1 MNSLKYFFPKLY
13 GDAAELHTLEVK
25 SLLEELH
32 KEYYEKYK
40 SMSYGSQG
48 GGTSIYEGSDL
59 GSINDKYEIEDY
71 NKFILNVTCSQLKSD
86 LETYLDEECL
96 PVPVH
101 SSTNI
106 LEWWNHNKYKYPIM
120 SLIARDIL
128 AIHVSTVASEAA
140 FSNGGRVLNQY
151 RSSLASG
158 TVEAI
163 VCAQDWFRCNME
175 VDIRDLDRVLISIPE
190 KPCKLRISEKRK
202 KKGRRSCDS
211 EELGRMKAGL
221 VFLPIPGRGHL
232 ASTVEFAKIIN
243 KDNRFS
249 ITILNMSTMLPGR
262 PPLPASTHES
272 ITSSGLDISFVD
284 LPAVEMPEET
294 AVEAFISVF
303 ITRHAPLVKD
313 FIIRLQSSSSSVRVV
328 GLVVDLFATTVAEV
342 GDELGIPTYVYFT
355 SGAALLSLMLYLP
368 TLDKKIE
375 SEFEDLEGT
384 VDVPGLGSLPPLV
397 MPSPVMKKKSPAY
410 WWFVE
415 HGRRF
420 RYMRGIIANTFR
432 ALEPAALQAIE
443 EGRCLPPESDGPT
456 PPVFPVGPVLVVEE
470 EDPSHPC
477 LLWLNNQP
485 PGSVVFLCFGSMG
498 ALPDAQAKEIALG
511 LERSGRRF
519 LWSIRSR
526 RTPGFAPPV
535 DSNPEEVLP
544 EGFIERTKERGLV
557 WPRWAPQTA
566 ILSHEAI
573 GGFVSH
579 CGWNSTL
586 ESLWSGVPM
595 LAWPLAAEQRLNG
608 FELARE
614 IGAAVEMEVNYK
626 DPAAVVQAAEVERG
640 VRSLMG
646 ETVEGKR
653 ARDRALEMRGASRAA
668 VNPGGSSFE
677 ALTRLTDQFLSSL

>member
-1 MNSLKYFFPKLY
+1 M
-13 GDAAELHTLEVK
+13 
-25 SLLEELH
+25 
-32 KEYYEKYK
+32 
-40 SMSYGSQG
+40 
-48 GGTSIYEGSDL
+48 
-59 GSINDKYEIEDY
+59 
-71 NKFILNVTCSQLKSD
+71 
-86 LETYLDEECL
+86 
-96 PVPVH
+96 
-101 SSTNI
+101 
-106 LEWWNHNKYKYPIM
+106 
-120 SLIARDIL
+120 
-128 AIHVSTVASEAA
+128 
-140 FSNGGRVLNQY
+140 
-151 RSSLASG
+151 
-158 TVEAI
+158 
-163 VCAQDWFRCNME
+163 
-175 VDIRDLDRVLISIPE
+175 
-190 KPCKLRISEKRK
+190 
-202 KKGRRSCDS
+202 DS
-211 EELGRMKAGL
+211 ELGRKKAGL
-221 VFLPIPGRGHL
+221 VFLPVPGRGHL

-249 ITILNMSTMLPGR
+249 ITILNMSTKLPGR
-262 PPLPASTHES
+262 PPLPASTRES

-284 LPAVEMPEET
+284 LPPVETPKET

-313 FIIRLQSSSSSVRVV
+313 FIIRLQSSSSSSVRVV
-328 GLVVDLFATTVAEV
+328 GLVVDLFATTMAEV

-384 VDVPGLGSLPPLV
+384 VDVPGLGSVPPLV

-443 EGRCLPPESDGPT
+443 EGRYLPSDSDGPT
-456 PPVFPVGPVLVVEE
+456 PPVFPVGPVLVFEE

-477 LLWLNNQP
+477 LSWLNNQP

-498 ALPDAQAKEIALG
+498 ALPDAQVKEIATG
-511 LERSGRRF
+511 LERSGHKF

-535 DSNPEEVLP
+535 DANPEEVLP
-544 EGFIERTKERGLV
+544 EGFVERTKERGLV
-557 WPRWAPQTA
+557 WPSWAPQTA

-579 CGWNSTL
+579 CGWNSSL

-595 LAWPLAAEQRLNG
+595 LTWPIAAEQRLNG
-608 FELARE
+608 FELATE

-626 DPAAVVQAAEVERG
+626 DPEAAVGAAEVERG

-646 ETVEGKR
+646 ETEAGKR
-653 ARDRALEMRGASRAA
+653 ARDRARQLRSASRAA
-668 VNPGGSSFE
+668 VNPGGSSNE
-677 ALTRLTDQFLSSL
+677 ALTRLAAQFLSTL